1 MFKNYIK
8 IAWRNLVKSKVYSA
22 VNIWG
27 LAAGL
32 ASFIIILL
40 YLNYELS
47 YDKWHPELQK
57 VYKVS
62 IYEKGIICLHHTRR
76 WPVF

>member
-8 IAWRNLVKSKVYSA
+8 IAWRNLVKSKVYST
-22 VNIWG
+22 VNILG

-47 YDKWHPELQK
+47 YDKWNPEL
-57 VYKVS
+57 
-62 IYEKGIICLHHTRR
+62 GIRLQSFHL
-76 WPVF
+76 